1 VSDELSLRPV
11 TEGDLSFLAYLTND
25 PAGGGE
31 FQWYGWHD
39 PHRYRKQWAE
49 DGLLNDDG
57 GTLIISVGGDSVGL
71 VAWRKAITSRISYCW
86 NIGII
91 LVPEAR
97 GKGYGGPAQ
106 WQLAAYLFAHS
117 LVNRVEAATEL
128 TNEAE
133 QRALEKAGFVREGVV
148 RGGGFRDGQWRD
160 GVVYSL
166 LRSECSDNASL
177 GLADAT
183 SSESGLVES
192 SQ

>member
-1 VSDELSLRPV
+1 MPEDLSLRAV
-11 TEGDLSFLAYLTND
+11 AESDLSFLEYLTND

-39 PHRYRKQWAE
+39 PHRYRRQWAE

-57 GTLIISVGGDSVGL
+57 GILIVGVDGDDVGL
-71 VAWRKAITSRISYCW
+71 VAWRKAIKSRISYCW
-86 NIGII
+86 NVGII
-91 LVPEAR
+91 LAPEAR

-106 WQLAAYLFAHS
+106 RQLAAYLFAHS

-128 TNEAE
+128 TNTAE
-133 QRALEKAGFVREGVV
+133 QRALEKAGFVREGVM

-166 LRSECSDNASL
+166 LRSECGETAN
-177 GLADAT
+177 
-183 SSESGLVES
+183 
-192 SQ
+192 